1 MKKSDCTVENIQL
14 RGRLFYSFGF
24 LWTKMAAGASR
35 GAAVVLFCYRFTKL
49 FPRMQ
54 PSIYKKTIC
63 WSILWKMTNWSCA
76 WLFFFFSSLVCI
88 WELHDSKANWVLTM
102 GQSDHKIFIMDSIGL
117 FVPSWFSCIGW
128 LELQKKP
135 LLNFKNYCFVL
146 YYSLYARNATLWA
159 WILPRWPA
167 CKQDNPFLGS
177 VEGLQN
183 RNKQT
188 PDGSPFHFIINLV
201 VIYSYLTAQSKTL
214 NIKRWLN
221 RKRLNKKIHDSHE
234 GC

>member
-1 MKKSDCTVENIQL
+1 MKKRDCTVEKIQL
-14 RGRLFYSFGF
+14 RGRLFYRSGF
-24 LWTKMAAGASR
+24 LRTKMAAGVSR

-54 PSIYKKTIC
+54 HSIYKKTIC
-63 WSILWKMTNWSCA
+63 WSILWKNDKLKLCLA
-76 WLFFFFSSLVCI
+76 VFFSSLVCI
-88 WELHDSKANWVLTM
+88 WELHYSKANWVLTM
-102 GQSDHKIFIMDSIGL
+102 GQSDHKIFIMDPIGL
-117 FVPSWFSCIGW
+117 FVPSWFSCIGR

-183 RNKQT
+183 INKQT

-214 NIKRWLN
+214 KIK
-221 RKRLNKKIHDSHE
+221 KMTK
-234 GC
+234 

>member
-1 MKKSDCTVENIQL
+1 MTARLKIYSWEGDFFTVLVSSGQRWL
-14 RGRLFYSFGF
+14 LGRAEELLLFYFAIDS
-24 LWTKMAAGASR
+24 LNSSR
-35 GAAVVLFCYRFTKL
+35 ECNPQSIKRQFADRFSEKWQTEVVLGC
-49 FPRMQ
+49 
-54 PSIYKKTIC
+54 
-63 WSILWKMTNWSCA
+63 
-76 WLFFFFSSLVCI
+76 FFFSSLVCI